1 MESGSTAVKR
11 YGELGL
17 GDALGR
23 RYDYPW
29 ACHELSFLLRSAYPK
44 LPKNLQA
51 LIFRD
56 TLSAFR
62 LLPEVQTSH
71 GISSANLLVQ
81 AAEAS
86 FPKQKRSL
94 AVSEFKHAMVAH
106 KRRGKARQNG
116 GSMQLP
122 QDVLVHIFGFLDL
135 RSLINV
141 SSVCWAWNSAAAD
154 NMLWQLQYSLLFGDY
169 DDKSKAQLQ
178 NISRGKKVVPHP
190 VVQGED
196 VMGNTDWREA
206 FKRKYIGNVTWKSA
220 TYRAICGHCKSI
232 IWLSDVTIASSH
244 HCYKLVNQIST
255 IKPATPYKV

>member
-135 RSLINV
+135 RSLIN
-141 SSVCWAWNSAAAD
+141 
-154 NMLWQLQYSLLFGDY
+154 LQYSLLFGDY